1 VCASGEADRTHPHLS
16 LLMRRYEAIVSQIW
30 RFAKQNQGKNWL
42 RAVEVCKIISIIAVR
57 FSYNVNMDIC
67 LFIPIFLG
75 LLAGGLINYLAD
87 VLPHTLRLSRPLC
100 PNPDCKTAF
109 RWTDY
114 LLLLRCPKCG
124 RGRSLRTYATL
135 VLAEALSLFIWF
147 SPPHTLGYAL
157 GLVVLTYL
165 LLVTVIDL
173 EHRLILRP
181 LSLAGLILAALAGIY
196 VRGWQ
201 STLIGGAAGFGIM
214 FVFYLFGRL
223 FTRWRAQRMLRA
235 RRLDKVNDN
244 EEALGSGDVTLAT
257 ILGLFL
263 GWPLIWFGLL
273 LGILFSGVIGLI
285 IILVL
290 WLTRRY
296 KTQALNV
303 FIPYGPFFILSTF
316 LLIYAP
322 MWMSS
327 LVQK

>member
-1 VCASGEADRTHPHLS
+1 MELS
-16 LLMRRYEAIVSQIW
+16 LL
-30 RFAKQNQGKNWL
+30 
-42 RAVEVCKIISIIAVR
+42 
-57 FSYNVNMDIC
+57 
-67 LFIPIFLG
+67 IPIFLG

-87 VLPHTLRLSRPLC
+87 VLPHTLHFSTTNGFARPLC
-100 PNPDCKTAF
+100 LNPDCKAAF
-109 RWTDY
+109 RWTDT
-114 LLLLRCPKCG
+114 LLLRRCPKCG

-201 STLIGGAAGFGIM
+201 STLIGGMAGFGIM

-223 FTRWRAQRMLRA
+223 FTRWRL
-235 RRLDKVNDN
+235 RRLGKVNDN

-257 ILGLFL
+257 ILGLLL

-273 LGILFSGVIGLI
+273 LGILFSGAIGLI

-290 WLTRRY
+290 LLTRRY

>member
-1 VCASGEADRTHPHLS
+1 MDFS
-16 LLMRRYEAIVSQIW
+16 LL
-30 RFAKQNQGKNWL
+30 
-42 RAVEVCKIISIIAVR
+42 
-57 FSYNVNMDIC
+57 
-67 LFIPIFLG
+67 IPIFLG

-100 PNPDCKTAF
+100 LNPECKAAF
-109 RWTDY
+109 HWADT
-114 LLLLRCPKCG
+114 LLLRRCPKCG

-214 FVFYLFGRL
+214 FLFYLFGRL
-223 FTRWRAQRMLRA
+223 YTRWRL
-235 RRLDKVNDN
+235 RRLGTADL
-244 EEALGSGDVTLAT
+244 EEALGSGDVTLGT
-257 ILGLFL
+257 ILGLLL
-263 GWPLIWFGLL
+263 GWPGIGLGLL
-273 LGILFSGVIGLI
+273 WGILAGGVGSLVV
-285 IILVL
+285 ILWML
-290 WLTRRY
+290 ARRNY
-296 KTQALNV
+296 QASTA
-303 FIPYGPFFILSTF
+303 IPYAPFLILSAVF
-316 LLIYAP
+316 LLFGP
-322 MWMSS
+322 
-327 LVQK
+327 

>member
-1 VCASGEADRTHPHLS
+1 MDFS
-16 LLMRRYEAIVSQIW
+16 LL
-30 RFAKQNQGKNWL
+30 
-42 RAVEVCKIISIIAVR
+42 
-57 FSYNVNMDIC
+57 
-67 LFIPIFLG
+67 IPIFLG

-87 VLPHTLRLSRPLC
+87 VMPHTLDNECSARLGRPLC
-100 PNPDCKTAF
+100 LNPDCKAAF

-114 LLLLRCPKCG
+114 LLLRRCRQRMCR

-135 VLAEALSLFIWF
+135 ILAEALSIFIWF

-181 LSLAGLILAALAGIY
+181 LSLAGLILAALAGTGA
-196 VRGWQ
+196 RGWQ
-201 STLIGGAAGFGIM
+201 STLIGGAAGFAIM

-223 FTRWRAQRMLRA
+223 FTRWRARRA
-235 RRLDKVNDN
+235 EHSLSLGKADN
-244 EEALGSGDVTLAT
+244 EPPNYGGEEALGSGDVTLAT
-257 ILGLFL
+257 ILGLLL

-273 LGILFSGVIGLI
+273 LGILFSGVISLV
-285 IILVL
+285 IILAL
-290 WLTRRY
+290 LLTRRY
-296 KTQALNV
+296 KMQAFNF

-322 MWMSS
+322 MWMSR

>member
-1 VCASGEADRTHPHLS
+1 MD
-16 LLMRRYEAIVSQIW
+16 
-30 RFAKQNQGKNWL
+30 
-42 RAVEVCKIISIIAVR
+42 
-57 FSYNVNMDIC
+57 FSF
-67 LFIPIFLG
+67 LIPIFLG

-87 VLPHTLRLSRPLC
+87 LLPHTLRLSTTNGFARPLC
-100 PNPDCKTAF
+100 LNPDCKAAF

-114 LLLLRCPKCG
+114 LLLRRCPKCG

-147 SPPHTLGYAL
+147 SPPHTLGFAL
-157 GLVVLTYL
+157 GLAVLSYL
-165 LLVTVIDL
+165 LLVTIIDL

-181 LSLAGLILAALAGIY
+181 LSLAGLILAALVGIY
-196 VRGWQ
+196 ARGWQ

-235 RRLDKVNDN
+235 RRAEHSLSLGKENDN

-257 ILGLFL
+257 ILGLLL

-273 LGILFSGVIGLI
+273 LGILFSGVIGLV
-285 IILVL
+285 IILAL
-290 WLTRRY
+290 LLTRRY

>member
-1 VCASGEADRTHPHLS
+1 MDFS
-16 LLMRRYEAIVSQIW
+16 LL
-30 RFAKQNQGKNWL
+30 
-42 RAVEVCKIISIIAVR
+42 
-57 FSYNVNMDIC
+57 
-67 LFIPIFLG
+67 IPIFLG

-87 VLPHTLRLSRPLC
+87 VLPHTLRLSTTNGFARPLC
-100 PNPDCKTAF
+100 LNPDCKAAF
-109 RWTDY
+109 RWADT
-114 LLLLRCPKCG
+114 LLLRRCPKCG

-214 FVFYLFGRL
+214 FVFYLFGKL
-223 FTRWRAQRMLRA
+223 FTRWRL
-235 RRLDKVNDN
+235 RRLGKENDN

-257 ILGLFL
+257 ILGLLL

-273 LGILFSGVIGLI
+273 LGILFSGAIGLI

-290 WLTRRY
+290 LLTRRY